1 MITIQKAVQNCLEK
15 DEEATTALRNSYM
28 NRRAYAARIQKTVE
42 ASCIKKVGIAS
53 IVTTLS
59 RLEKVVA
66 TSSPLVQEVTILN
79 LTAKTPLS
87 EIIFAKTPSLLSRI
101 SSLYKKIQ
109 TKGDDFLTMT
119 LSTTEVT
126 IICSERLQKKILTHL
141 EEHPLRIETELASV
155 GLSLD
160 PLYYDRPNITFSLLR
175 RIAQKR
181 IVLAETITTH
191 TEIIFVFKARDV
203 SEMLQLF
210 TKTK

>member
-1 MITIQKAVQNCLEK
+1 MITIEKAVLACLEK
-15 DEEATTALRNSYM
+15 SDEAYVALLKDYM
-28 NRRAYAARIQKTVE
+28 NRRAYATQIQKEVELICKKTVGL
-42 ASCIKKVGIAS
+42 ASLV
-53 IVTTLS
+53 VTLS
-59 RLEKVVA
+59 RLQQKLQ
-66 TSSPLVQEVTILN
+66 TSSPLVEDVTILN
-79 LTAKTPLS
+79 ITAKTPLS
-87 EIIFAKTPSLLSRI
+87 EIIFAKTLILLSRI

-119 LSTTEVT
+119 MSTSEVT
-126 IICSERLQKKILTHL
+126 IICSDRLQKKILNHL
-141 EEHPLRIETELASV
+141 EEEPLRIETDLASI

-160 PLYYDRPNITFSLLR
+160 PSYYDKPNITFSLLR

-191 TEIIFVFKARDV
+191 TEIIFVCKAIDV